1 MFDSFLARVGV
12 SVVGGGIPAKA
23 KPEHWR
29 KTHQHQAGVNRL
41 YRESRRSTVRPV
53 GLPPLAMV
61 PARHLDA
68 VVFLRNAPAEVGMHH
83 VQTMIYCLGKPVK
96 FLTAVVLVN
105 DKCII
110 TQCHNKVNKFCIN
123 SAKSA

>member
-1 MFDSFLARVGV
+1 MPMRAILLCEEAFRQKQSRSIG
-12 SVVGGGIPAKA
+12 
-23 KPEHWR
+23 E

-41 YRESRRSTVRPV
+41 YRESRRSTIRPV

-83 VQTMIYCLGKPVK
+83 IQTIVYCLGKPVK
-96 FLTAVVLVN
+96 FLTAVALVN

-110 TQCHNKVNKFCIN
+110 TQCHNNVNKFCIN